1 MKKKQRH
8 SSSESRREKRK
19 EKMKKFMSAEEIAES
34 MKKYTVKQYK
44 EDLLKVRTAG
54 CDACFED
61 MHDLY
66 YRHCHSLQS
75 EGISFKDFTYIGL
88 MILIDLSNRR

>member
-1 MKKKQRH
+1 MREGEK
-8 SSSESRREKRK
+8 REK
-19 EKMKKFMSAEEIAES
+19 KMKKFMSAEEIAES

-44 EDLLKVRTAG
+44 EDLLKVRTTG
-54 CDACFED
+54 CDVCFED

-75 EGISFKDFTYIGL
+75 DGISFKDFTYIGL